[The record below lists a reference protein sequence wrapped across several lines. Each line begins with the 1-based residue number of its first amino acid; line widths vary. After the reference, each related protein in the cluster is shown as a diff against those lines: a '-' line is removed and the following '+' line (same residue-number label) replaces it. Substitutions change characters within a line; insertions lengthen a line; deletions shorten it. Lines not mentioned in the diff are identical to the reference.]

1 MAQAKLLLDTNV
13 VVDYLNEREPFYEKA
28 RLLMIGG
35 RVGEFELWIS
45 SSQVTD
51 LVYIL
56 SNGGRTSEMEV
67 VMGQLRG
74 LRTFVNVFAASERE
88 VDLMLAASWHDPEDY
103 LLYEIVLVLRA
114 DALITRNQPDF
125 PQGLVPVLDCDEF
138 FARMKTE
145 RGLDYCLLRACP
157 MMIPRVADTHST
169 RCR

>member
-13 VVDYLNEREPFYEKA
+13 VVDDLKEREPFYEKA

-56 SNGGRTSEMEV
+56 SNGGRTSEMDA

-74 LRTFVNVFAASERE
+74 LRIFVNVFAASERE

-103 LLYEIVLVLRA
+103 LLYEIALALRA
-114 DALITRNQPDF
+114 DALIPRNQPAF
-125 PQGLVPVLDCDEF
+125 PQGLVPVMNCDEF
-138 FARMKTE
+138 LHWLRDSH
-145 RGLDYCLLRACP
+145 GLHYRQMDFT
-157 MMIPRVADTHST
+157 V
-169 RCR
+169 

>member
-45 SSQVTD
+45 SSQVTA

-56 SNGGRTSEMEV
+56 FNGGRASEMDA

-88 VDLMLAASWHDPEDY
+88 IDLMLAASWHDPEGY
-103 LLYEIVLVLRA
+103 LLYEIALALRA
-114 DALITRNQPDF
+114 DALITRNQLDF
-125 PQGLVPVLDCDEF
+125 PQGLVPVMNCDEF
-138 FARMKTE
+138 FQWMRDMH
-145 RGLDYCLLRACP
+145 GLDYGE
-157 MMIPRVADTHST
+157 IEF
-169 RCR
+169 